1 MDYRNFDLWI
11 DSGTGG
17 VYPLRAASEPWG
29 EARGVLAL
37 DPTQAEIREVLERL
51 AERETDRNF
60 LIGLGAKLYQHLFN
74 GQIETLFRLPHPKSH
89 RPLGACPTTWTS
101 PAPQAPSPVVPPVP
115 GRLWHN

>member
-37 DPTQAEIREVLERL
+37 DPTQARNPGSVGKARRARDRPRL
-51 AERETDRNF
+51 SDRSWGQVVPASLQRADRNT
-60 LIGLGAKLYQHLFN
+60 LSITSS
-74 GQIETLFRLPHPKSH
+74 QISPPFRRVSH
-89 RPLGACPTTWTS
+89 HMDQSCASSAFASCSARARSALA
-101 PAPQAPSPVVPPVP
+101 
-115 GRLWHN
+115 